1 MTNIVPSTLTD
12 FDMSKFNTLEDIYDN
27 FRPSYDEMEKAF
39 GNTGILVDEKFK
51 GSSQKSRDL
60 LIVIIVFDIIKK
72 LLIKPLSEETY
83 TEIYKKIS
91 SGYSE
96 DNPQFINLVMN
107 ITDIKPEY
115 QYQSNNVRRMLEWNL
130 ERTRDNLV
138 LDNQT
143 DFNNIVYPSNITDQT
158 NIADQPDNGV
168 RVNNLIPDDDDL
180 SGGYKTQTKIKKSRR
195 SQKKRKITRKT
206 NKRRTTK
213 KK

>member
-1 MTNIVPSTLTD
+1 MGRRLYCLAFKNI
-12 FDMSKFNTLEDIYDN
+12 
-27 FRPSYDEMEKAF
+27 
-39 GNTGILVDEKFK
+39 
-51 GSSQKSRDL
+51 
-60 LIVIIVFDIIKK
+60 

-96 DNPQFINLVMN
+96 DKPQFINWVMN

-143 DFNNIVYPSNITDQT
+143 DFNDIVYPSNITDQT

-180 SGGYKTQTKIKKSRR
+180 SGGYKRKQKSKKSRR

>member
-96 DNPQFINLVMN
+96 DNPQFINWVMN
-107 ITDIKPEY
+107 ITDIKPKY

-143 DFNNIVYPSNITDQT
+143 DFNDIVYPSNITDQT

-180 SGGYKTQTKIKKSRR
+180 SGGYKRKQKSKKSRR